1 MLECGID
8 AVIEN
13 DNDTADFLGGEENMR
28 QMLADLFALKQNLP
42 QQYALFEST
51 GIERLR
57 EIGID
62 LESFLKEQEGLLESK
77 AATIPGSQAEFFAG
91 QLVLLKDIVW
101 GLNRDLI
108 KNQEKVLD
116 LAGSQGIASQTAYAR
131 LQRLNLILNALDRL
145 EVRGRDSTGIQ
156 ISFSLAEELQGPG
169 LEALLAENTLLEAF
183 NERTHCEDLK
193 NLSISRAADLLS
205 FTYKTASITGK
216 LGRNC
221 KSLRDS
227 VRGDAILRLL
237 LSSTGASEMYLAHT
251 RWASVGAINIPN
263 CHPVNNYTEE
273 PQAEDCVRDYPA
285 YGKGNWFI
293 NVALNGDIDNYALL
307 QLRLEEEGIRIDHR
321 VTTDTKIIPL
331 MIEKGLRQGKDL
343 KQALLAA
350 LNEFEGSHA
359 IAMESNLEPG
369 KVYLAQRGSGQTIYV
384 GLSAGQYLFSSEI
397 YGLVEETPY
406 FIKMDGE
413 KERVEGDAGTRGQ
426 LFVLDDSGAADL
438 AGIEACYYDGHRLE
452 LAREDIQRAEIT
464 SRDIDRAGFPH
475 YLIKEILDAPSSV
488 RKTLRGK
495 YRIEGKGSGARVNF
509 NLGDEV
515 IPAATRAAIAGGKIR
530 RIYAVGQG
538 TAAVAGC
545 AIAEALGIYLRHSEI
560 QVQAKTASD
569 LSGFNLDS
577 DLSNTLVVA
586 VTQSGTTTDTNR
598 AVAMAKQ
605 NGAHVIAIVNR
616 RQSDITTKS
625 DGVYYTSDGRDIEM
639 SVASTKAFY
648 SQIIA
653 GYVLALNLAQL
664 TGSITDEKIAAELR
678 NLEKIPRL
686 MNRVI
691 ARREEIRNS
700 AWERVREKKYWA
712 VVGSGTNKVA
722 SDEVRIKLSEL
733 CYKTISSDIIED
745 KKHIDLSSEPL
756 IIVMAAGAPEIV
768 LEDIAKDSA
777 IFKAHNASVVVIADE
792 GELRFDAVADSVIRV
807 PRADFPASVILN
819 TVAGHIWGYYAAGSI
834 DAQADECK
842 QFRTALAEVVNRQAD
857 TGMTVYE
864 SVEDAEL
871 HRLLDDFSQKYN
883 GWRSSGALATLSV
896 DTATDIMLLLKYAAG
911 KMPLEDFW
919 ADFEDKRSSS
929 SPLDMLDTVLGKA
942 IDELSRPVD
951 AIRHQAKT
959 VTVGTS
965 RKMEAMEGMLF
976 DLLAELNFSLE
987 NLKARD
993 GYLLKKIQLGV
1004 SEIRGYTLYDV
1015 SNLDEEGR
1023 PTEASLISIVKRGGI
1038 AKEMHSRVENGGP
1051 LMGTKRTIVRTGDLY
1066 AGQGKAD
1073 DASIV
1078 AVPLIGPN
1086 KLIENLLLVHVV
1098 YSDSLNPY
1106 EKIAVLGEKFND
1118 LVNLVNEYNLAWR
1131 DDFLNRFDLQYLLGE
1146 APEVIA
1152 EDIKK
1157 SLE

>member
-1 MLECGID
+1 M
-8 AVIEN
+8 
-13 DNDTADFLGGEENMR
+13 
-28 QMLADLFALKQNLP
+28 
-42 QQYALFEST
+42 
-51 GIERLR
+51 
-57 EIGID
+57 
-62 LESFLKEQEGLLESK
+62 
-77 AATIPGSQAEFFAG
+77 
-91 QLVLLKDIVW
+91 
-101 GLNRDLI
+101 
-108 KNQEKVLD
+108 
-116 LAGSQGIASQTAYAR
+116 
-131 LQRLNLILNALDRL
+131 
-145 EVRGRDSTGIQ
+145 
-156 ISFSLAEELQGPG
+156 
-169 LEALLAENTLLEAF
+169 
-183 NERTHCEDLK
+183 
-193 NLSISRAADLLS
+193 
-205 FTYKTASITGK
+205 
-216 LGRNC
+216 
-221 KSLRDS
+221 
-227 VRGDAILRLL
+227 
-237 LSSTGASEMYLAHT
+237 
-251 RWASVGAINIPN
+251 
-263 CHPVNNYTEE
+263 
-273 PQAEDCVRDYPA
+273 
-285 YGKGNWFI
+285 
-293 NVALNGDIDNYALL
+293 
-307 QLRLEEEGIRIDHR
+307 
-321 VTTDTKIIPL
+321 
-331 MIEKGLRQGKDL
+331 
-343 KQALLAA
+343 
-350 LNEFEGSHA
+350 
-359 IAMESNLEPG
+359 
-369 KVYLAQRGSGQTIYV
+369 
-384 GLSAGQYLFSSEI
+384 
-397 YGLVEETPY
+397 
-406 FIKMDGE
+406 
-413 KERVEGDAGTRGQ
+413 
-426 LFVLDDSGAADL
+426 
-438 AGIEACYYDGHRLE
+438 
-452 LAREDIQRAEIT
+452 
-464 SRDIDRAGFPH
+464 
-475 YLIKEILDAPSSV
+475 
-488 RKTLRGK
+488 
-495 YRIEGKGSGARVNF
+495 
-509 NLGDEV
+509 
-515 IPAATRAAIAGGKIR
+515 
-530 RIYAVGQG
+530 
-538 TAAVAGC
+538 
-545 AIAEALGIYLRHSEI
+545 
-560 QVQAKTASD
+560 
-569 LSGFNLDS
+569 
-577 DLSNTLVVA
+577 
-586 VTQSGTTTDTNR
+586 
-598 AVAMAKQ
+598 
-605 NGAHVIAIVNR
+605 IAIVNR